1 MLNVTSSS
9 EPANEAHLTPGNTKY
24 ISSSIQLVAWMT
36 DDGYVFNRWQ
46 QNRWYAWKEKKI
58 KVIEWVMKLIRL
70 HGRQCS
76 LVMASTAG
84 KEHAVNTEWLKSCKL
99 WEAAPT
105 TLAMNVSSLKL
116 SLGIFHVQ
124 KCQAEN
130 STEQSG
136 RQAHTV
142 VLPYCTQ
149 FTDESDVRWTLNFP
163 QFLLK

>member
-1 MLNVTSSS
+1 MLLHPVNQPMKLIWLL
-9 EPANEAHLTPGNTKY
+9 EILN
-24 ISSSIQLVAWMT
+24 ILVHQFNLWHEWLMT
-36 DDGYVFNRWQ
+36 DMYSIGDNRI
-46 QNRWYAWKEKKI
+46 ADMPEKKKKI